1 MTLTRRPAAIPTV
14 LSLGLLALYLAFL
27 TKAYY
32 WDGVVFAQAIEDV
45 AGRAAPVSSLG
56 HPNHL
61 VYNFAGYFFYR
72 LLRSLGLGGDLR
84 AITAL
89 QILNCFFSA
98 GSATILFLIL
108 RNTLRSTYLP
118 ACLTLLFALSATWW
132 KFSTDAN
139 AYIPSVF
146 FLLLSFYLVLPE
158 RRPHPVWCAL
168 SFFAAMCFHELAV
181 IAFPVFALGVYLQ
194 DHTLASS
201 RKLRNVIAL
210 TVVSS
215 VLIVGAYAAAFYF
228 ASGSLNISRLLH
240 WTASY
245 SPDADTRFHL
255 SSNLAYSLRGQVR
268 LFFGGRLNLLRGL
281 LNPAI
286 IVLLALLALS
296 VLWLLYAVLANLL
309 TLKQRLRVG
318 RVATEH
324 KEVRPIAQRVSRP
337 DTGRIVRRP
346 DAEPIVWRPDSEP
359 IVSRLDTEPIVSR
372 PDSEPIVWPPP
383 LLSSR
388 ARTVLLLGLVW
399 VVVYLVFLFFWL
411 PQNTF
416 YRVFYLPGITIL
428 LGLALSALSTT
439 ASRRGFATAAFVIA
453 AGLANFLFLIYPFS
467 HVEKYP
473 PLAFA
478 LQMNHEWPRDTVI
491 YYAAQNSDEAL
502 VRYFTPGTQWKLLK
516 EPFPPDTGAWLETT
530 AIDRLSATPDGAR
543 WLQTHTRPETLHELN
558 NGAYKIRFIQL
569 SP

>member
-45 AGRAAPVSSLG
+45 AGGFAPRSSLA

-61 VYNFAGYFFYR
+61 VYNFVGHFFYR
-72 LLRSLGLGGDLR
+72 LLRLGADLR

-89 QILNCFFSA
+89 QILNCIFSA
-98 GSATILFLIL
+98 GSAMILFLIL
-108 RNTLRSTYLP
+108 RDTLRSHYR
-118 ACLTLLFALSATWW
+118 AVCLTLLFALSATWW

-158 RRPHPVWCAL
+158 RKPRPLWCAL

-181 IAFPVFALGVYLQ
+181 IAFPVFTLGVYLQ
-194 DHTLASS
+194 DNALPPK
-201 RKLRNVIAL
+201 RRLRNAILFTAASL
-210 TVVSS
+210 
-215 VLIVGAYAAAFYF
+215 VLIVAVYAIAFYF
-228 ASGSLNISRLLH
+228 ATGSFDVARLLH

-245 SPDADTRFHL
+245 SPDADTHFQF

-268 LFFGGRLNLLRGL
+268 LFFGGRLSLLRGL
-281 LNPAI
+281 INPG
-286 IVLLALLALS
+286 IVLLLALFVLA

-309 TLKQRLRVG
+309 TLKQR
-318 RVATEH
+318 
-324 KEVRPIAQRVSRP
+324 VRGA
-337 DTGRIVRRP
+337 
-346 DAEPIVWRPDSEP
+346 
-359 IVSRLDTEPIVSR
+359 RLSPQQK
-372 PDSEPIVWPPP
+372 
-383 LLSSR
+383 
-388 ARTVLLLGLVW
+388 TVLSLALVW
-399 VVVYLVFLFFWL
+399 VGGYLVFLFFWL

-416 YRVFYLPGITIL
+416 YRVFYLPGIPIL
-428 LGLALSALSTT
+428 LGLALTTVPRT
-439 ASRRGFATAAFVIA
+439 ASRRTFATAAFVVA
-453 AGLANFLFLIYPFS
+453 TGLANFLFLIYPFA

-478 LQMNHEWPRDTVI
+478 LQVNQEWPRGTVI
-491 YYAAQNSDEAL
+491 YYAAQNSDAAL
-502 VRYFTPGTQWKLLK
+502 VRYFAPGTEWRLLK
-516 EPFPPDTGAWLETT
+516 PELPADTGAWLETT

-543 WLQTHTRPETLHELN
+543 WLQTHTRPGSLHELN
-558 NGAYKIRFIQL
+558 NGAYRIRFIQL
-569 SP
+569 GP